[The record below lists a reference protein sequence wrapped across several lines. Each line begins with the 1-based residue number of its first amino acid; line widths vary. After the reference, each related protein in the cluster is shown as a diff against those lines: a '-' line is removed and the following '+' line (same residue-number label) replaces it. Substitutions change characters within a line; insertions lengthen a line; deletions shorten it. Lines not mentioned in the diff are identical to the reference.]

1 MSKKTTSRREVVVT
15 GDVTMDWNL
24 ARFQRARGDVVLRMW
39 WSDDRTRAC
48 WQRGG
53 AALLADLISVA
64 AKQSGHLVRQMDA
77 PLEPVHPDDD
87 RFHHAYALWD
97 QFKGAKGQAWRVKE
111 FLGLDPSPAQ
121 EAAPWQQVSD
131 DPASP
136 VLVVLDDA
144 DLGFRQWADL
154 WPRAVKGRRRSA
166 WILVK
171 MARPVGK
178 GPLWEHLHEHC
189 AQRLI
194 VVTTINDLRLTQVQ
208 ISRELSWERTAQ
220 DLFWELTNNPH
231 VSGLSDCAHVVISFD
246 TAGALL
252 LSRQRDGQV
261 ECTLFFDPMVTEGGW
276 NVQYPGW
283 MIGYTSC
290 LTTGIAQQILR
301 NSVAPNLAQGIQ
313 SGVAAMRLLQQEG
326 YLGPGAKGTVCRL
339 AFPMETIAARLIAE
353 DEKPPLV
360 VAKVQNPSTS
370 LVKKQGQGVQPV
382 LPLWTILHD
391 RYPQNLDEVA
401 RRVVEE
407 GVERAL
413 QGVPVGQFG
422 KLLTLDRREI
432 EGYRSM
438 RAVLGEYCS
447 RPQKRPLSVAV
458 FGPPGAGKSFGVKQ
472 VARSIYPDDPQ
483 AVEVLT
489 FNLSQF
495 HNADELIGAFHQV
508 RDLGL
513 SAKMPL
519 VFWDEFDSR
528 LGSQELGWLR
538 YFLAPMQ
545 DGTFQEGQ
553 ITHPI
558 GQAIFVFAGGT
569 CSNMEEFGRA
579 ATEQKAAKA
588 PDFVSRLKG
597 FVNIIGPN
605 PQDAKYPAGDPHF
618 LIRRAILLRSL
629 FQENA
634 GHLFSEPG
642 GKGKLN
648 IDPGVLH
655 AFLHVSR
662 YKHGVRSMESI
673 IAMSTLAGK
682 SRFERSCLP
691 SQAQL
696 NLHVNG
702 LEFLA
707 LVQQPDLSGALLEK
721 LATTVHESY
730 VASQTG
736 KPAQMLEQLASA
748 VHDAY
753 VESHKGKADVPQ
765 AATQSYD
772 ELSEHLKQQNRDNV
786 LDISHKL
793 AYVGC
798 VMIPA
803 RAAVPA
809 FTFSKGDLEKLA
821 EMEHD
826 RWLRAKV
833 AAGWRYGP
841 SRDDVEKTNPA
852 VLNWRELAAE
862 EWAQLDPALAAAMGS
877 EPLSEEEKEKD
888 RAVVRAI
895 PGILAKAGYAVV
907 QLQTEDGA
915 TW

>member
-1 MSKKTTSRREVVVT
+1 MKKATNSPKEVVVT

-24 ARFQRARGDVVLRMW
+24 ARFRRARADVGLHMW

-53 AALLADLISVA
+53 AAMLADLIGAA
-64 AKQSGHLVRQMDA
+64 AKQPGYFVRQMDA
-77 PLEPVHPDDD
+77 PLEPVHPSDD

-111 FLGLDPSPAQ
+111 FLGLDRSPAQ
-121 EAAPWQQVSD
+121 EPAPWQQVRD
-131 DPASP
+131 DPVAP
-136 VLVVLDDA
+136 VLAVLDDA
-144 DLGFRQWADL
+144 DLGFRDWPAL
-154 WPRAVKGRRRSA
+154 WPHAVTDGRCSA

-171 MARPVGK
+171 MARPVAQGK
-178 GPLWEHLHEHC
+178 LWEHLHRNC
-189 AQRLI
+189 VQRLI
-194 VVTTINDLRLTQVQ
+194 IVTTINDLRLTQVQ

-220 DLFWELTNNPH
+220 DLFWELANSPH

-252 LSRQRDGQV
+252 LSRQPDGEL
-261 ECTLFFDPMVTEGGW
+261 ECTLFFDPKVTEGGW
-276 NVQYPGW
+276 NLQYPGW

-290 LTTGIAQQILR
+290 LAAGIAQQIMR
-301 NSVAPNLAQGIQ
+301 NPKAPNLPQGLQ
-313 SGVAAMRLLQQEG
+313 NGVAAMRLLQQDG
-326 YLGPGAKGTVCRL
+326 YLGPSAAGAACQL
-339 AFPMETIAARLIAE
+339 AFPVETIAARIVAE
-353 DEKPPLV
+353 QEKPPLLA
-360 VAKVQNPSTS
+360 AKVQNPIAS
-370 LVKKQGQGVQPV
+370 LPGKGVHGAQPAA
-382 LPLWTILHD
+382 PLWTILHD

-401 RRVVEE
+401 RRVVED
-407 GVERAL
+407 GVEAAL
-413 QGVPVGQFG
+413 QGVPMGQFG

-432 EGYRSM
+432 EGYRSI
-438 RAVLGEYCS
+438 RAVLAEYCS
-447 RPQKRPLSVAV
+447 RPQKTPISVAV

-472 VARSIYPDDPQ
+472 VAGSIYPNDPE
-483 AVEVLT
+483 AVKVVT

-495 HNADELIGAFHQV
+495 HAPDELSGAFHQV
-508 RDLGL
+508 RDVGL
-513 SAKMPL
+513 SGKMPL

-528 LGSQELGWLR
+528 LGAEELGWLR
-538 YFLAPMQ
+538 YLLAPMQ

-569 CSNMEEFGRA
+569 CSNMDDFARA
-579 ATEQKAAKA
+579 AGKHKSAKA

-597 FVNIIGPN
+597 YVNIIGPD
-605 PQDAKYPAGDPHF
+605 PQDVKYPAGDPHF

-629 FQENA
+629 FQQNA
-634 GHLFSEPG
+634 GHLFAEPG

-655 AFLHVSR
+655 AFLHVSS
-662 YKHGVRSMESI
+662 YKHGARSIESV
-673 IAMSTLAGK
+673 IAMSMLAGK

-707 LVQQPDLSGALLEK
+707 LVQQPDLSGELLER
-721 LATTVHESY
+721 LAVVVHDSY
-730 VASQTG
+730 VESQKA
-736 KPAQMLEQLASA
+736 KPGETLEQLASA

-753 VESHKGKADVPQ
+753 VERHKGKTEVPE
-765 AATQSYD
+765 AATKSYD
-772 ELSEHLKQQNRDNV
+772 QLSAHLKQQNRENV

-793 AYVGC
+793 ASVGC

-803 RAAVPA
+803 KGSVPIFA
-809 FTFSKGDLEKLA
+809 FSDADLEKLS

-841 SRDDVEKTNPA
+841 ERDDEKRTNPA
-852 VLNWRELAAE
+852 VLPWRKLSAE

-877 EPLSEEEKEKD
+877 EPLPEEEKEKD
-888 RAVVRAI
+888 RALVRAI
-895 PGILAKAGYAVV
+895 PKILAKAGYAVV
-907 QLQTEDGA
+907 QLQAEG
-915 TW
+915 

>member
-1 MSKKTTSRREVVVT
+1 MTTNKLREVVVT

-24 ARFQRARGDVVLRMW
+24 ARFRRARGDVGLHMW

-53 AALLADLISVA
+53 AAMLADLISAVA
-64 AKQSGHLVRQMDA
+64 KPRGYVVRQMDA

-111 FLGLDPSPAQ
+111 FLGLDRSPAQ
-121 EAAPWQQVSD
+121 EAAPWQQVRD
-131 DPASP
+131 DPADP

-144 DLGFRQWADL
+144 DLGFRHWSTL
-154 WPRAVKGRRRSA
+154 WPHAVKDGPCSA

-171 MARPVGK
+171 MARPVAK
-178 GPLWEHLHEHC
+178 GPLWEHLHKSC

-194 VVTTINDLRLTQVQ
+194 AVTTINDLRLTQVQ

-220 DLFWELTNNPH
+220 DLFWELANNPY

-252 LSRQRDGQV
+252 LSHQSGGEL
-261 ECTLFFDPMVTEGGW
+261 ECTLFFDPKVTEGGW

-290 LTTGIAQQILR
+290 LAAGIAQQILLD
-301 NSVAPNLAQGIQ
+301 STAPDLAKGIQ
-313 SGVAAMRLLQQEG
+313 NGVAAMRLLQQDG
-326 YLGPGAKGTVCRL
+326 YLGPSATEMACRL
-339 AFPMETIAARLIAE
+339 AFPVETIAVRLMNE
-353 DEKPPLV
+353 QEKPPLV
-360 VAKVQNPSTS
+360 VAKVQNPIT
-370 LVKKQGQGVQPV
+370 V
-382 LPLWTILHD
+382 LRGEQARGAQAAVPLWTILHD
-391 RYPQNLDEVA
+391 RYPQNLDQVA
-401 RRVVEE
+401 RKVVEE
-407 GVERAL
+407 GVEAAL
-413 QGVPVGQFG
+413 QGVPLGQFG

-432 EGYRSM
+432 EGYRSI
-438 RAVLGEYCS
+438 RSVLAEYCS
-447 RPQKRPLSVAV
+447 RPQKTPISVAV

-472 VARSIYPDDPQ
+472 VAGSIYPNDPD
-483 AVEVLT
+483 AVRVLT

-495 HNADELIGAFHQV
+495 HEPDELGGAFHQV
-508 RDLGL
+508 RDVGL
-513 SAKMPL
+513 SGKMPL
-519 VFWDEFDSR
+519 VFWDEFDSQ
-528 LGSQELGWLR
+528 LGDQELGWLR
-538 YFLAPMQ
+538 YLLAPMQ

-569 CSNMEEFGRA
+569 CSSMEDFTRMA
-579 ATEQKAAKA
+579 ATAKQKSAKA

-597 FVNIIGPN
+597 YVDIIGPD
-605 PQDAKYPAGDPHF
+605 PQDVKYPAGDPHF

-629 FQENA
+629 FQQNA
-634 GHLFSEPG
+634 GHLFAEPG

-648 IDPGVLH
+648 IDPGVLQ
-655 AFLHVSR
+655 AFLHVSS

-673 IAMSTLAGK
+673 IAMSMLAGK

-696 NLHVNG
+696 NLHVSG

-707 LVQQPDLSGALLEK
+707 LVQQPDLSGELLEK
-721 LATTVHESY
+721 LATAAHSAY
-730 VASQTG
+730 
-736 KPAQMLEQLASA
+736 LDQLAST

-753 VESHKGKADVPQ
+753 VQSQKGKADVPE
-765 AATQSYD
+765 AATKSYD
-772 ELSEHLKQQNRDNV
+772 ELPEHLKQQNRDNV

-793 AYVGC
+793 VSAGC
-798 VMIPA
+798 VMIPVKGS
-803 RAAVPA
+803 VPI
-809 FTFSKGDLEKLA
+809 FTFSDVDLEKLS

-841 SRDDVEKTNPA
+841 KRDDEKRTNPA
-852 VLNWRELAAE
+852 ILPWCKLSAE
-862 EWAQLDPALAAAMGS
+862 EWAQLDPALAAVMGS
-877 EPLSEEEKEKD
+877 ETLPEEEKEKD
-888 RAVVRAI
+888 RALVRAI
-895 PGILAKAGYAVV
+895 PKILAKAGYAVV
-907 QLQTEDGA
+907 QLQTEDRVA
-915 TW
+915 W

>member
-1 MSKKTTSRREVVVT
+1 MKEAKSKAREVVVT
-15 GDVTMDWNL
+15 GDVTIDWNL
-24 ARFQRARGDVVLRMW
+24 ARFRRARADVGLRMW

-53 AALLADLISVA
+53 AALLADLISAVA
-64 AKQSGHLVRQMDA
+64 KPPGYVVRQMDA

-111 FLGLDPSPAQ
+111 FLGLDRSPAQ
-121 EAAPWQQVSD
+121 EAAPWQQVRD
-131 DPASP
+131 DAAAP

-144 DLGFRQWADL
+144 DLGFRDWPAL
-154 WPRAVKGRRRSA
+154 WPRAVGDSDGPG

-171 MARPVGK
+171 MARPVARGA
-178 GPLWEHLHEHC
+178 LWEHLHANC
-189 AQRLI
+189 AQRL
-194 VVTTINDLRLTQVQ
+194 VTVTTINDLRLTQVQ

-220 DLFWELTNNPH
+220 DLFWEMANNPH

-252 LSRQRDGQV
+252 LSRQQSGEL
-261 ECTLFFDPMVTEGGW
+261 ECTLFFDPKVTEGGW

-290 LTTGIAQQILR
+290 LATGIAQQIMR
-301 NSVAPNLAQGIQ
+301 NPTAPNLARGVQN
-313 SGVAAMRLLQQEG
+313 GVAAMRLLQQDG
-326 YLGPGAKGTVCRL
+326 YLGPSATGTACRL
-339 AFPMETIAARLIAE
+339 AFPVETMAARLMDE
-353 DEKPPLV
+353 EEKPPLV
-360 VAKVQNPSTS
+360 AAKVENPITF
-370 LVKKQGQGVQPV
+370 LREKRGHGTHPAA
-382 LPLWTILHD
+382 PLWTILHD

-407 GVERAL
+407 GVEAAL
-413 QGVPVGQFG
+413 QGVPMGQFG

-432 EGYRSM
+432 EGYRSI
-438 RAVLGEYCS
+438 RAVLAEYCS
-447 RPQKRPLSVAV
+447 RPQKSPISVAV

-472 VARSIYPDDPQ
+472 VAGSIYPNDPD
-483 AVEVLT
+483 AVKVVT

-495 HNADELIGAFHQV
+495 HEPDELIGAFHQV

-513 SAKMPL
+513 SGKMPL

-528 LGSQELGWLR
+528 LGDQELGWLR
-538 YFLAPMQ
+538 YLLAPMQ
-545 DGTFQEGQ
+545 DGSFQEGQ

-569 CSNMEEFGRA
+569 CSSMEDFGRVA
-579 ATEQKAAKA
+579 AKQKSAKA

-597 FVNIIGPN
+597 YVNIIGPD
-605 PQDAKYPAGDPHF
+605 PQDVKYPAGDPHF

-629 FQENA
+629 FQQSA
-634 GHLFSEPG
+634 GHLFAEPG
-642 GKGKLN
+642 SKGKLN

-655 AFLHVSR
+655 AFLHVSS

-673 IAMSTLAGK
+673 IAMSMLAGK

-707 LVQQPDLSGALLEK
+707 LVQQPDLSGELLEK
-721 LATTVHESY
+721 LATAAHGAY
-730 VASQTG
+730 
-736 KPAQMLEQLASA
+736 LEQLASA
-748 VHDAY
+748 VHDAF
-753 VESHKGKADVPQ
+753 VASQKGKAGAPK
-765 AATQSYD
+765 AATQAYD
-772 ELSEHLKQQNRDNV
+772 ELSPQLKQQNRDNV

-793 AYVGC
+793 AFVGC

-803 RAAVPA
+803 RGSVPTFA
-809 FTFSKGDLEKLA
+809 FSKADLEKLA

-826 RWLRAKV
+826 RWLRAKI

-841 SRDDVEKTNPA
+841 SRDEVEKTNPA
-852 VLNWRELAAE
+852 VLPWRRLSAE
-862 EWAQLDPALAAAMGS
+862 ERAQLDPVMVAVMGS

-888 RAVVRAI
+888 RALVRAI
-895 PGILAKAGYAVV
+895 PDILARAGYAVV
-907 QLQTEDGA
+907 QL
-915 TW
+915 